1 MNKKEIQERIDEL
14 KMDYIRIQ
22 GDLDKLE
29 STGGNVTMLEKTLSR
44 MEDELNELRQQ
55 LAKASE

>member
-1 MNKKEIQERIDEL
+1 MKKADIQARIDEL

-29 STGGNVTMLEKTLSR
+29 STGSNVTMLEKTLSR
-44 MEDELNELRQQ
+44 MEDELNDLRKQ
-55 LAKASE
+55 LDKASE

>member
-1 MNKKEIQERIDEL
+1 MKKAEIQERIDEL

-29 STGGNVTMLEKTLSR
+29 STGGNVTMLEKTLNR

-55 LAKASE
+55 FENAKE

>member
-1 MNKKEIQERIDEL
+1 MNRKEIEERIQHL

-29 STGGNVTMLEKTLSR
+29 AVGGNASGAIRELEII
-44 MEDELNELRQQ
+44 EDEIKELNQALH
-55 LAKASE
+55 SSS

>member
-1 MNKKEIQERIDEL
+1 MNKKEVQERIDEL

>member
-1 MNKKEIQERIDEL
+1 MTKEEIQAQIDQL

-29 STGGNVTMLEKTLSR
+29 ANGGNVAMLEKSLNR
-44 MEDELNELRQQ
+44 IEDELASLRKQKNR
-55 LAKASE
+55 AD

>member
-1 MNKKEIQERIDEL
+1 MKKADVQARIDEV

-29 STGGNVTMLEKTLSR
+29 ANGGNVTMLEKTLSR
-44 MEDELNELRQQ
+44 YEEELAELRKQ
-55 LAKASE
+55 LDQAAE

>member
-1 MNKKEIQERIDEL
+1 MTKEEIQTQIDQL

-29 STGGNVTMLEKTLSR
+29 ANGGNVAMLEKSLNR
-44 MEDELNELRQQ
+44 IEDELASLRKQMNRVD
-55 LAKASE
+55 

>member
-1 MNKKEIQERIDEL
+1 MKKKEIQERIDEL

>member
-1 MNKKEIQERIDEL
+1 MKKADIQARIDEL

-44 MEDELNELRQQ
+44 MEDELNDLRKQ
-55 LAKASE
+55 LDKASE

>member
-1 MNKKEIQERIDEL
+1 MTKEEIQAQIEQL

-29 STGGNVTMLEKTLSR
+29 ANGGNVTMLEKSLTR
-44 MEDELNELRQQ
+44 IENELAELRQQ
-55 LAKASE
+55 QNRAD